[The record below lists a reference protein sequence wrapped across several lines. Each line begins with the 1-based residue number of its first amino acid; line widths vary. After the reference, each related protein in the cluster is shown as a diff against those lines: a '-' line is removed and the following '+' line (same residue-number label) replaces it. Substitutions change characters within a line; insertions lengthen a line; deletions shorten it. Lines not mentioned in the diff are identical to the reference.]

1 MPKGN
6 KNKNKGKGKSYLLK
20 GLDKKSFKKEMRAA
34 IRQEFGAAQRGLQK
48 EARISK
54 ATQRRNADYFGEYQ
68 QQLAQMQQQNQQGT
82 QQAINQMGGFANQM
96 VQQTDAANSQ
106 VAQQNAQS
114 AQLRGATPGAQ
125 VQGQG
130 GLVGVGG
137 QMAGQIASQGQAQ
150 SQMLGAQE
158 TAAIQEKNSMRKQ
171 QQLVRRTVR
180 EELRQLKKDKG
191 AAKSTYLSEAREGE
205 RRYDLGKRELRQSK
219 ASLKQ
224 QRQADNRGN
233 KTQKEIARK
242 QNKNERW
249 KTKHGDK
256 DGGKSETGGRTKTGI
271 SNEVSKAMGF
281 IADNPIVPAKRNF
294 RDVFQGLKRA
304 GFSPIAAKRAA
315 KRWLKLNKKDVT
327 GNVGEGLGIAGKGLG
342 KFGSEKKGKGKKNK

>member
-205 RRYDLGKRELRQSK
+205 RRYDLGKRELKQSK
-219 ASLKQ
+219 GGMKQ
-224 QRQADNRGN
+224 QRQQDQRSNKQERRENRKN
-233 KTQKEIARK
+233 RDFDRK
-242 QNKNERW
+242 QAAKDRKAGKNE
-249 KTKHGDK
+249 
-256 DGGKSETGGRTKTGI
+256 DGKKGGGQGGAVGEARALVAGLNKSPAWIEKNKKR
-271 SNEVSKAMGF
+271 V
-281 IADNPIVPAKRNF
+281 IADLTEKVGDAGAARRAVARYLAKH
-294 RDVFQGLKRA
+294 
-304 GFSPIAAKRAA
+304 
-315 KRWLKLNKKDVT
+315 
-327 GNVGEGLGIAGKGLG
+327 
-342 KFGSEKKGKGKKNK
+342 KGKGKNKPPIRGEGARDGTKGN